1 MERHSK
7 GQTWPLL
14 CLQDGLSPTPFP
26 FFLEAIPMRI
36 LLVHTQDP
44 LALKLQLS
52 TLLAPNTFLSKVTM
66 ASLSVLP
73 HRMYSS
79 LKVTSPVCPAPV

>member
-1 MERHSK
+1 
-7 GQTWPLL
+7 
-14 CLQDGLSPTPFP
+14 
-26 FFLEAIPMRI
+26 MRI